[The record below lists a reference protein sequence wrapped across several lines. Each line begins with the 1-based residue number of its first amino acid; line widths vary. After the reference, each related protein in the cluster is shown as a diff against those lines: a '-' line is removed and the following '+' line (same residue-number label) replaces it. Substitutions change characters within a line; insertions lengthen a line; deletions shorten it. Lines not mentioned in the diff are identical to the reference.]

1 VPSRR
6 RTNMALF
13 TYKAIDT
20 RGKTMGG
27 QIEAVNIVDLEQ
39 RLKRMGLDLVQGGP
53 TRRGGTWLRVG
64 TVKRPELINFC
75 FHMEQLTAAGVP
87 LVESLIDL
95 RDSIENVR
103 FREVIS
109 GVIESIQGG
118 LRLSQSLAQ
127 YPQIFT
133 PVFSNLI
140 RAGEDTG
147 KLPDVLKSLVESLKW
162 EDELSAHMRKLVMY
176 PAFVGSI
183 VLIVTLF
190 LMVYLVP
197 QMVGFIRN
205 MGQQIPLQTRILIE
219 VSSFLVNYWWAVLI
233 TPVLVVVGIEFAAR
247 TNPSVRYQ
255 LDRFK
260 LAIPVSGEILRKIIL
275 SRFASIFALMYASGI
290 TILDAIRS
298 SEETTGN
305 MVIQEGL
312 KLAGQQISEGK
323 NVTAAFQEVGL
334 FPPLV
339 VRMLRVGE
347 STGALDTALLNV
359 SYFYN
364 REVRES
370 IAKIQVLIEP
380 ALTVFLGVIL
390 GWVMLSVLG
399 PIYDVITKIK
409 V

>member
-1 VPSRR
+1 
-6 RTNMALF
+6 MALF
-13 TYKAIDT
+13 TYKAVDT
-20 RGKTMGG
+20 RGKAILG
-27 QIEAVNIVDLEQ
+27 QIDAMNIVDLEM
-39 RLKRMGLDLVQGGP
+39 RLKRMGLDLVRGGP
-53 TRRGGTWLRVG
+53 ARRGGGMLRGG
-64 TVKRPELINFC
+64 TVKRGELINFC
-75 FHMEQLTAAGVP
+75 FHMEQLIGAGVP

-109 GVIESIQGG
+109 GVLEGIQGG
-118 LRLSQSLAQ
+118 QRLSQALTQ
-127 YPQIFT
+127 YPDIFN
-133 PVFSNLI
+133 PVFTSLV

-147 KLPDVLKSLVESLKW
+147 RLPDVLRSLIENMKW
-162 EDELSAHMRKLVMY
+162 EDELAEHMKKLVMY

-183 VLIVTLF
+183 VVVVTLF

-197 QMVGFIRN
+197 QMVAFIKN

-219 VSSFLVNYWWAVLI
+219 VSAFFVAYWWAVL
-233 TPVLVVVGIEFAAR
+233 AAPFVIFMGVKLAAQS
-247 TNPSVRYQ
+247 NPLVRYQ

-260 LAIPVSGEILRKIIL
+260 LALPVAGEIMRKIIL
-275 SRFASIFALMYASGI
+275 SRFASIFALMYSSGI

-298 SEETTGN
+298 SEEIAGN
-305 MVIQEGL
+305 LVIQEGL
-312 KLAGQQISEGK
+312 KLAGQQIGEGK
-323 NVTAAFQEVGL
+323 NVTSAFQDIGL

-347 STGALDTALLNV
+347 STGALDKALLNV

-370 IAKIQVLIEP
+370 IGKIQVIIEP
-380 ALTVFLGVIL
+380 ALTVILGAIL

-399 PIYDVITKIK
+399 PIYDVISKIK